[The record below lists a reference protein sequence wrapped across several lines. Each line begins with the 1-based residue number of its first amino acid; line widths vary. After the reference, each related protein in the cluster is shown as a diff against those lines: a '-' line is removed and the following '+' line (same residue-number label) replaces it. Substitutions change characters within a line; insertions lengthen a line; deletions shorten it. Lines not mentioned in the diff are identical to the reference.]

1 LVVERLAASTNA
13 KNPRTKK
20 TFFTTL
26 NLLIFGVFMLS
37 VIEFCEEISQ
47 KLKWL
52 SGHMAECEWDI
63 YIDMLSEN
71 YPAIRKELSEMR
83 EQFWNSDKVGTRV
96 ILYSD
101 PSRKEYKFCNVDGAD
116 QLKEEYT
123 ELYDPAQ
130 ECWKQLKSRI
140 FRVTFSHLIQ
150 EPFLIDDVF
159 ESHLFFASLT
169 YQWGKSVMLENE
181 SVAIKAFIK
190 SAELFDRCIGMSWFH
205 VSVCTQK
212 KLSLTRAKAGKKGGD
227 SKAEVYRVIQDK
239 LVYLI
244 NESVPEGGWKS
255 KAAAVNTLI
264 DPLWDFIKES
274 NFDINNESKKYRIA
288 TMSQDALEDTIIK
301 NWSRNIESVK
311 LALDNTVTR
320 KKKIN

>member
-1 LVVERLAASTNA
+1 
-13 KNPRTKK
+13 
-20 TFFTTL
+20 
-26 NLLIFGVFMLS
+26 MLTA
-37 VIEFCEEISQ
+37 IEFCEEISQ
-47 KLKWL
+47 KSVWL
-52 SGHMAECEWDI
+52 SGQMVECDWDI
-63 YIDMLSEN
+63 YVDVLSES
-71 YPAIRKELSEMR
+71 YPVIQKELSEMR
-83 EQFWNSDKVGTRV
+83 DQFWNSDKVGTRV

-101 PSRKEYKFCNVDGAD
+101 PSRKEYKYCTVDGVE

-130 ECWKQLKSRI
+130 ECWKQLKLRI
-140 FRVTFSHLIQ
+140 FRETFCHLIQ
-150 EPFLIDDVF
+150 DPFLINDVF
-159 ESHLFFASLT
+159 KSHLFFASMS
-169 YQWGKSVMLENE
+169 YQWGKSVMSENE
-181 SVAIKAFIK
+181 CVAIKAFIK

-212 KLSLTRAKAGKKGGD
+212 KLSHVRAKAGKEGGN

-255 KAAAVNTLI
+255 KAAAVNALI

-301 NWSRNIESVK
+301 NWSRNIESIK
-311 LALDNTVTR
+311 LALDNTVAR
-320 KKKIN
+320 KKKVTG